1 MSFWSNSLSKFTK
14 SRVENIKIEARVNNL
29 MMKIWVYHGFGY
41 AWTLEFIYK
50 FVCSLK
56 IKSIKEELH
65 ICVYVRSVIN
75 WGNPFDEVSEN
86 KVGPL

>member
-1 MSFWSNSLSKFTK
+1 MKCFFESDFYNPILVVDMVG
-14 SRVENIKIEARVNNL
+14 VENIKIEATVNNL

-75 WGNPFDEVSEN
+75 
-86 KVGPL
+86 